1 METSLPEVSVILPIL
16 NEEQNLTNCISAILN
31 QDYGGKIEVIL
42 ALGPS
47 KDKTNEIA
55 KKLEATDSR
64 VKLVE
69 NPSGQTAAG
78 LNLAIAKSN
87 YEIICRIDGHSEISK
102 DYISRAIKIMQNTN
116 AVNVGGVM
124 HADSNQGLQR
134 VIALAMRSK
143 LGVGPSKFHT
153 GGSAGE
159 SDTVYL
165 GTFKKSALLK
175 VGGFD
180 ERYIRAQDWELNYRL
195 RKNGGLIWFDP
206 QLIVTYR
213 PRSSIIKLAKQYF
226 QYGRWRRVV
235 SRQYKETVNYRLRK
249 NGGLIWF
256 DPQLIVTYRPRSS
269 IIKLAKQYF
278 QYGRWRRVVSRQ
290 YKETVNY
297 RYLAP
302 PFTLVATTISI
313 ILSVIFNP
321 IFIIPTLIYLILI
334 SIGSLI
340 IGKSLFE
347 KLLMPSVLL
356 VMHLS
361 WGLGFITSSKKLLKS
376 S

>member
-47 KDKTNEIA
+47 KDKTNETA

-64 VKLVE
+64 IKLVE

-165 GTFKKSALLK
+165 GTFKKSALLNA
-175 VGGFD
+175 GG
-180 ERYIRAQDWELNYRL
+180 
-195 RKNGGLIWFDP
+195 
-206 QLIVTYR
+206 
-213 PRSSIIKLAKQYF
+213 
-226 QYGRWRRVV
+226 
-235 SRQYKETVNYRLRK
+235 
-249 NGGLIWF
+249 F